1 MAAGVRNRESSS
13 RPWPSGVRIMAIST
27 RWSPSPVTRPAHSP
41 SIVARPSS
49 SRPSSRKKSIVPPRS
64 STTIPTLSIRLSAM
78 CPIYKVS
85 SCLTTDRFRDSS
97 LRTIWLLRLSPA
109 RWHTVYETEWKC
121 GTHGGTMKAPYAKK
135 WQNETDNLRKIVLDC
150 DLVEELKWGKPC
162 FTYQK
167 KNLAIIIPLK
177 DACALS
183 FFKGALLKD
192 PKHILKKIGEAQ
204 TGRWIKFTSPKEIS
218 ALQPTLR
225 SYIYEAIEVEES
237 GKKVPLKK
245 ASEYVVPEEL
255 QIKLKEAP
263 ELKAAFEA
271 LTPGRRKS
279 YIFHVSGAKQAKT
292 RAARAEKCVP
302 MILSGRGFNELPN

>member
-1 MAAGVRNRESSS
+1 ME
-13 RPWPSGVRIMAIST
+13 M
-27 RWSPSPVTRPAHSP
+27 
-41 SIVARPSS
+41 
-49 SRPSSRKKSIVPPRS
+49 
-64 STTIPTLSIRLSAM
+64 
-78 CPIYKVS
+78 
-85 SCLTTDRFRDSS
+85 
-97 LRTIWLLRLSPA
+97 
-109 RWHTVYETEWKC
+109 WHT
-121 GTHGGTMKAPYAKK
+121 GGTMKVPYAKK

-162 FTYQK
+162 FTCQK
-167 KNLAIIIPLK
+167 KNVAIIIPLK

-192 PKHILKKIGEAQ
+192 PQHILQKIGEAQ
-204 TGRWIKFTSPKEIS
+204 AGRWIKFTSPKEIS

-255 QIKLKEAP
+255 QVRLNAAP

-279 YIFHVSGAKQAKT
+279 CIFHVSGAKQAKT
-292 RAARAEKCVP
+292 RAVRAEKCVP
-302 MILSGRGFNELPN
+302 MILSGRGFNERTD